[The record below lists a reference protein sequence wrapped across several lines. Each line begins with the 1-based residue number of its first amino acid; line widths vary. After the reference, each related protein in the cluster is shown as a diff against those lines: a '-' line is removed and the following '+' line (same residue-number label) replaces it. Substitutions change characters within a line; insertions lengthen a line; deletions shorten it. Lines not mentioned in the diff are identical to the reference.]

1 MPQEVKEDTVRG
13 YLRAFICSCP
23 AASLFRR
30 LLEHL
35 AVAWYDGMMDPDSSS
50 FACEHV

>member
-1 MPQEVKEDTVRG
+1 MPEEVKEDTVRG
-13 YLRAFICSCP
+13 YLRAFFCSRP
-23 AASLFRR
+23 AAPLFRR
-30 LLEHL
+30 LLENQ